1 MGGGHLTAPGSRVGS
16 RALPPPIEI
25 RELRKR
31 FGSTVAVDGL
41 TFDVGEGRIVG
52 FLGPNG
58 AGKTT
63 TLRSLLGL
71 IRPSAGEVLIEGRP
85 FIEAA
90 DPARTVGAVLEVGA
104 AHPGRSGRNHLRTL
118 ALASGLPHAR
128 VEEVLEM
135 VDLAGAAGRRV
146 GGYSL
151 GMKQRLGL
159 AAALLGNPR
168 ILVLD
173 EPANGL
179 DPAGIRWL
187 RDLLRSLASA
197 GHSILIS
204 SHVLS
209 EVAAIAD
216 DAVVINHGRSVVQAP
231 IPELTGGAAGA
242 MRIAGPDAPRLAERL
257 QSEGA
262 SVEPSGD
269 GAFVVHGLSGE
280 EIGRVVAESGL
291 VIAEL
296 SPITRSLEDVFLELT
311 SGEDEA

>member
-1 MGGGHLTAPGSRVGS
+1 
-16 RALPPPIEI
+16 
-25 RELRKR
+25 
-31 FGSTVAVDGL
+31 VAVDDL
-41 TFDVGEGRIVG
+41 NFEVGEGRIVG

-71 IRPSAGEVLIEGRP
+71 IRPTSGQALIEGRP
-85 FIEAA
+85 FVEAG
-90 DPARTVGAVLEVGA
+90 DPVHTVGAVLEVGA
-104 AHPGRSGRNHLRTL
+104 AHPGRSGRNHLL
-118 ALASGLPHAR
+118 ALAEAARIPSGR
-128 VEEVLEM
+128 VEEALAM
-135 VDLAGAAGRRV
+135 VDLTGAARRRV

-179 DPAGIRWL
+179 DPAGMRWL
-187 RDLLRSLASA
+187 RDLLRSLAGA

-216 DAVVINHGRSVVQAP
+216 DAVVINHGRSIVQAP
-231 IPELTGGAAGA
+231 IAELIASDATG
-242 MRIAGPDAPRLAERL
+242 MRVAGPDAAKLADRLRTD
-257 QSEGA
+257 GA
-262 SVEPSGD
+262 TVDPADD
-269 GAFVVHGLSGE
+269 GAFVVHGRAGE
-280 EIGRVVAESGL
+280 EIGRVVADSRL
-291 VIAEL
+291 VISEL
-296 SPITRSLEDVFLELT
+296 SPVARSLEEVFLELT
-311 SGEDEA
+311 AAEPEP